1 MSLSPLTGSENME
14 DHSGYHNAE
23 RTQINTNETATALNT
38 THRTSDGSD
47 HTFLDQSV
55 ISGAT
60 PTFTNTN
67 FTEATDKNYVTDA
80 EQTVIGN
87 TSNTNSGDQDI
98 SGKQAIPTRSTIA
111 SDATP
116 NPTGDAEVNIYTIT
130 ALAAAAEF
138 AAPSG
143 TPVDGNTL
151 RIRILDDGTGRALT
165 YNAIYRAIGVTLP
178 TTTTASKTIHIGAIY
193 NSADTKWDAV
203 AVSEEA

>member
-151 RIRILDDGTGRALT
+151 RIRILDDGSARALT
-165 YNAIYRAIGVTLP
+165 YNAIYDGLFDTLP
-178 TTTTASKTIHIGAIY
+178 ATTTISKNLYMGFIY
-193 NSADTKWDAV
+193 NSESSKWEMV
-203 AVSEEA
+203 AYIEEE